1 MTAFGLAQAADALAA
16 SHPMGRIGTPEDI
29 TGLLLFLV
37 SRAGAHVTGAHIA
50 IDGGSLIALVL
61 SFTNRN

>member
-50 IDGGSLIALVL
+50 IDGGSLLA
-61 SFTNRN
+61 